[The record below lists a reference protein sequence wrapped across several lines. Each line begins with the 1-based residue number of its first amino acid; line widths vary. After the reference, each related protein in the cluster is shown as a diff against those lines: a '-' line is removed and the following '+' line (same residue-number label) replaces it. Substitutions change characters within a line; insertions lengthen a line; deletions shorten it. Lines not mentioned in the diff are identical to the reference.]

1 MLSRV
6 VRHRCII
13 EQWHSP
19 FHPEVADNLGLVVS
33 AHFCA
38 NASGHTLP
46 TMIAYVMHDQWH
58 SRRRNFS
65 LIHTIELLQI
75 FIGYAPRSVYA
86 HETYQVRVA
95 KAAGLPWCVTEYVY
109 TLSTT
114 RNAWK
119 TLITLL

>member
-6 VRHRCII
+6 VRRRYII
-13 EQWHSP
+13 ESWYSP

-33 AHFCA
+33 ARFGV
-38 NASGHTLP
+38 NASGPTLP
-46 TMIAYVMHDQWH
+46 TMIAYVMHDQSH
-58 SRRRNFS
+58 SKRRNFS
-65 LIHTIELLQI
+65 LIHTIELLKI
-75 FIGYAPRSVYA
+75 LIGYAPRSVYA

-95 KAAGLPWCVTEYVY
+95 KADGLPWCVTEYVY